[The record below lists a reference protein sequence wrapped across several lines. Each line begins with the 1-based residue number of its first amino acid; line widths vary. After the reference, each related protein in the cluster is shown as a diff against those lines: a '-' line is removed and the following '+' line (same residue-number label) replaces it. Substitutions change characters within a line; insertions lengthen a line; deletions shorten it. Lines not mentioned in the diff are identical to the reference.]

1 MNSFAF
7 HSFFT
12 AELYF
17 VQARLFSV
25 LFRFKTIRAN
35 KFFRLPL
42 EGLRFFY
49 FFIFLS
55 FNPSR
60 YFSFQI
66 IIHLSSEFSILS
78 HSVFE
83 TFSSILKPFFTD
95 TVLFFL
101 TKHTIFYFTFFQFRV
116 TFVVTAFKMQPTYH
130 STLLLQ
136 IFIQY
141 ISGCFFFFHFKT
153 TLTNTILHFPPNL

>member
-1 MNSFAF
+1 ML
-7 HSFFT
+7 FT
-12 AELYF
+12 PFSRRSCTLYKQDCFQFYF
-17 VQARLFSV
+17 VLKLFSP
-25 LFRFKTIRAN
+25 T
-35 KFFRLPL
+35 
-42 EGLRFFY
+42 RFFDSRWKDSD

-83 TFSSILKPFFTD
+83 TFSSILKPFYTD

-116 TFVVTAFKMQPTYH
+116 TFVVTEFK
-130 STLLLQ
+130 SNLL
-136 IFIQY
+136 
-141 ISGCFFFFHFKT
+141 T
-153 TLTNTILHFPPNL
+153 TLPCFCKFLSSIFLDFIFLPF